1 MRVGFTNWTNK
12 IQGLIIWKVTYIF
25 LPHPK
30 AEKTAK
36 IISNDFVVA
45 KIDEFASAMCCPTLL
60 N

>member
-12 IQGLIIWKVTYIF
+12 IQGLILWKVTYIF
-25 LPHPK
+25 LPHPKK

-36 IISNDFVVA
+36 IISNDFVVGVA
-45 KIDEFASAMCCPTLL
+45 